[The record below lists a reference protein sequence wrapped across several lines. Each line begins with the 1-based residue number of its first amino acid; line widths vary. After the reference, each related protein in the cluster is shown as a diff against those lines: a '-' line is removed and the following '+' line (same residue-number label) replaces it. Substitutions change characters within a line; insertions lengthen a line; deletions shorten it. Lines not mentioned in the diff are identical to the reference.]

1 MMYDAGMAKYFLV
14 KMLNLGQKAAFF
26 PITAVL
32 LGQYKFE
39 QHHVIAANAYLFS
52 VRNLQI

>member
-1 MMYDAGMAKYFLV
+1 
-14 KMLNLGQKAAFF
+14 MLEWQNIFWLKCLILDRRLYFF

-32 LGQYKFE
+32 LRQYKFE
-39 QHHVIAANAYLFS
+39 QHHVIAANVYLLS